1 MDNTPPPPMPGQPYA
16 GLTPPQNAGIAIAS
30 LVLGCLGFLT
40 CGLTAI
46 PAVICGHLALSSI
59 GKSGGRLT
67 GGGLAIGGLVTGY
80 LTILLPLI
88 VGIPLLAGMA
98 LPVFGEVK
106 DRGNLT
112 KALSNAKQIG
122 TGCKIY
128 ATDNDG
134 KFPPKLEDLVPD
146 YLPDASILAC
156 PYPDPKNPVAYE
168 YFGGSEKDDAKKILL
183 ASPVREGKGRVIIY
197 VDGSGVAKSR
207 QQMKRGD

>member
-1 MDNTPPPPMPGQPYA
+1 MPGQPYA
-16 GLTPPQNAGIAIAS
+16 ALTPPQNSGLAITS

-46 PAVICGHLALSSI
+46 PAVICGHIALSQI
-59 GKSGGRLT
+59 GKSAGRLT

-80 LTILLPLI
+80 LMVLALPI
-88 VGIPLLAGMA
+88 LAGIA

-112 KALSNAKQIG
+112 KTLSNAKQIG
-122 TGCKIY
+122 IACKIY

-134 KFPPKLEDLVPD
+134 KFPAKLEDLVPD

-156 PYPDPKNPVAYE
+156 QYPFPAKPTAYE
-168 YFGGSEKDDAKKILL
+168 YFGGTEKDDAKKILL
-183 ASPVREGKGRVIIY
+183 ASPAVEGKGRVFIY
-197 VDGSGVAKSR
+197 VDGSGEGKSR
-207 QQMKRGD
+207 TKLKRGD

>member
-1 MDNTPPPPMPGQPYA
+1 MPGQPYA
-16 GLTPPQNAGIAIAS
+16 QLTPPQNSGAAIAS
-30 LVLGCLGFLT
+30 LVLGCLGIPS

-46 PAVICGHLALSSI
+46 PAVICGHIALSQI

-67 GGGLAIGGLVTGY
+67 GNGMAIGGLVTGY
-80 LTILLPLI
+80 LTTLLLLVSTI
-88 VGIPLLAGMA
+88 AMLAGMA

-122 TGCKIY
+122 TACKIY

-146 YLPDASILAC
+146 YLPDATILAC
-156 PYPDPKNPVAYE
+156 RYPDPAKPTAYE
-168 YFGGSEKDDAKKILL
+168 YFGGSEKDDPKKILIS
-183 ASPVREGKGRVIIY
+183 SPAVEGKGRVFIY
-197 VDGSGVAKSR
+197 VDGSGEGKSR
-207 QQMKRGD
+207 TKLKRGD